1 MEKIEDYTLIEKIGE
16 GASCKVYLAKKKY
29 SDKLFAVKKYSK
41 EITNALKLRNHIR
54 DEINI
59 LGNLKHENI
68 INMEKLILINDNY
81 YIIMEYANGGT
92 LSKCFKEYYNKR
104 KKSFSEE
111 IVQYIMKQIVAALI
125 YIHDKNIIHRDLK
138 LENIMVNF
146 DSDNDKQDLNMMKS
160 KIKLIDFGISKQL
173 ASSDG
178 LASSIVGTATYMDP
192 NILDIYLKTQNNTGN
207 INYKSITY
215 GKEVDIWSLGC
226 ICYLLLTGKSI
237 FEDIDMNNL
246 LEQKQYKVSS
256 KLSEEALD
264 FLTCMFQIDGSRR
277 PTAHQLKEHK
287 FLTNDFS
294 SFKNL
299 QIENLKKSKKLAY
312 IKDSIQLYKQKM
324 KKKKEKEE
332 EEKKKK
338 YLKYNSFDDI
348 NNKNLKEVNN
358 KNNNIKEP
366 ANFNIFNN
374 AVSFYG
380 QSMNGKQH
388 PQIINPNDGLNRHN
402 SDIINGNDLLNQ
414 NNHGQYNSGNINT
427 FNSVINRANSSNIYQ
442 FNSILKHRNSDNMI
456 GNNLGLNHRNSENI
470 YTSNNRS
477 QINNVTNP
485 IINYAFNNY

>member
-1 MEKIEDYTLIEKIGE
+1 MEKIEDYTLIEEIGK

-92 LSKCFKEYYNKR
+92 LSECFKEYYNKR

-246 LEQKQYKVSS
+246 LEQKQYKVIS
-256 KLSEEALD
+256 KLSEETLD

-287 FLTNDFS
+287 FLTNDFR

-299 QIENLKKSKKLAY
+299 QIENLKKSKKLTY
-312 IKDSIQLYKQKM
+312 IKDSIQLYILFDISIIPLT
-324 KKKKEKEE
+324 
-332 EEKKKK
+332 K
-338 YLKYNSFDDI
+338 Y
-348 NNKNLKEVNN
+348 
-358 KNNNIKEP
+358 
-366 ANFNIFNN
+366 
-374 AVSFYG
+374 
-380 QSMNGKQH
+380 
-388 PQIINPNDGLNRHN
+388 
-402 SDIINGNDLLNQ
+402 
-414 NNHGQYNSGNINT
+414 
-427 FNSVINRANSSNIYQ
+427 
-442 FNSILKHRNSDNMI
+442 ILMD
-456 GNNLGLNHRNSENI
+456 
-470 YTSNNRS
+470 
-477 QINNVTNP
+477 
-485 IINYAFNNY
+485 

>member
-1 MEKIEDYTLIEKIGE
+1 MEKIEDYTLIEEIGK
-16 GASCKVYLAKKKY
+16 GASCIVYLAKKKY

-237 FEDIDMNNL
+237 FEDIDINNL

-256 KLSEEALD
+256 KLSEETLD

-332 EEKKKK
+332 EKKK
-338 YLKYNSFDDI
+338 
-348 NNKNLKEVNN
+348 E
-358 KNNNIKEP
+358 
-366 ANFNIFNN
+366 IF
-374 AVSFYG
+374 
-380 QSMNGKQH
+380 K
-388 PQIINPNDGLNRHN
+388 I
-402 SDIINGNDLLNQ
+402 
-414 NNHGQYNSGNINT
+414 
-427 FNSVINRANSSNIYQ
+427 
-442 FNSILKHRNSDNMI
+442 
-456 GNNLGLNHRNSENI
+456 
-470 YTSNNRS
+470 
-477 QINNVTNP
+477 
-485 IINYAFNNY
+485 